1 MGTAAFS
8 AFSRELSGLLSPLS
22 GDASRIRG
30 IKGLNDR
37 VDALTLLVRGVLSSS
52 SLCYIDGEF
61 HVFGGRH
68 YVPLSKSSVLAA
80 LANVLTEVGFSP
92 TDIRKM
98 ADMPLS
104 VVSRRS
110 FSRSRSMLCF
120 TNAVVV
126 VDDALADIP
135 VFPFAPEHIVTEVLP
150 YAYDPFASCPLWDAF
165 LSQVLPDPS
174 VRAVLQEFFGM
185 CYLDRRRLSVEK
197 FLLLIGSGA
206 NGKSV
211 IFEVMKAVFGEDN
224 VSTFDSQQLID
235 EKMVPYVKGR
245 RLNFAPDMRRSSSF
259 DSALKA
265 LSSGQDVT
273 GRRIYGEAE
282 KVKCPP
288 LCFAMN
294 ETPFFRDTTDAFFR
308 RLIPIR
314 FEVTIPPQ
322 RQDRSLVRRI
332 VASDLP
338 GIFNWVV
345 AGRNRLL
352 ASGGEF
358 SPCPAIDGYL
368 RDLRRRVEEM
378 SAPVRRY
385 LSSKGYAV
393 YPSYDG
399 QPTVKVSQREI
410 ASAIGDISPTAIT
423 RELGRYGI
431 APHRSREIYY
441 RVYQL

>member
-1 MGTAAFS
+1 METPVAFS

-22 GDASRIRG
+22 EDASRIRG
-30 IKGLNDR
+30 IKGANDR
-37 VDALTLLVRGVLSSS
+37 VDALTLLVRDVLSSS
-52 SLCYIDGEF
+52 SLCHIDGEL
-61 HVFGGRH
+61 HVFGGRC
-68 YVPLSKSSVLAA
+68 YVPVSKQAVLGV
-80 LANVLTEVGFSP
+80 LANVLTEAGFSP

-104 VVSRRS
+104 VVSGRS
-110 FSRSRSMLCF
+110 YPRNRSLLCF
-120 TNAVVV
+120 TNIVVSL
-126 VDDALADIP
+126 DGIKP
-135 VFPFAPEHIVTEVLP
+135 VGFPFGPQMVVTEALS
-150 YAYDPFASCPLWDAF
+150 YAYDPDATCPLWEAF
-165 LSQVLPDPS
+165 LSEVLPDSS

-197 FLLLIGSGA
+197 FLLLIGGGA

-224 VSTFDSQQLID
+224 VSTFDSQQLVD

-282 KVKCPP
+282 KVQCPP

-294 ETPFFRDTTDAFFR
+294 EMPFFKDTTDAFFR

-338 GIFNWVV
+338 GIFNWAI

-358 SPCPAIDGYL
+358 TPCPAIDGYL

-423 RELGRYGI
+423 REMGRYGI

-441 RVYQL
+441 RVYQS

>member
-1 MGTAAFS
+1 METPVAFS

-22 GDASRIRG
+22 EDASRIRG
-30 IKGLNDR
+30 IKGSNDR

-52 SLCYIDGEF
+52 SLCHIDGEL
-61 HVFGGRH
+61 HVFGGRC
-68 YVPLSKSSVLAA
+68 YVPVSKQAVLGV
-80 LANVLTEVGFSP
+80 LANVLTEAGFSP

-104 VVSRRS
+104 VVSGRS
-110 FSRSRSMLCF
+110 YPRSRSLLCF
-120 TNAVVV
+120 TNIVASLDGVK
-126 VDDALADIP
+126 P
-135 VFPFAPEHIVTEVLP
+135 VGFPFGPQMVVTEALS
-150 YAYDPFASCPLWDAF
+150 YAYDPDATCPLWEAF
-165 LSQVLPDPS
+165 LSEVLPDSS

-224 VSTFDSQQLID
+224 VSTFDSQQLVD

-245 RLNFAPDMRRSSSF
+245 RLNFAPDMRQSSAF

-282 KVKCPP
+282 KVQCPP

-294 ETPFFRDTTDAFFR
+294 EMPFFKDTTDAFFR
-308 RLIPIR
+308 RLIPIS

-338 GIFNWVV
+338 GIFNWAI

-423 RELGRYGI
+423 REMGRYGI

>member
-1 MGTAAFS
+1 METAAFS

-22 GDASRIRG
+22 EDASRIRG
-30 IKGLNDR
+30 IKGSNDR

-52 SLCYIDGEF
+52 SLCHIDGELY
-61 HVFGGRH
+61 VFGGRC
-68 YVPLSKSSVLAA
+68 YVPVSKQAVLGV
-80 LANVLTEVGFSP
+80 LANVLTEAGFSP

-104 VVSRRS
+104 VVSGRS
-110 FSRSRSMLCF
+110 YPRSRSLLCF
-120 TNAVVV
+120 TNIVVSL
-126 VDDALADIP
+126 DGIKP
-135 VFPFAPEHIVTEVLP
+135 VGFPFGPQMVVTEALS
-150 YAYDPFASCPLWDAF
+150 YAYDPDATCPLWEAF
-165 LSQVLPDPS
+165 LSEVLSDSS
-174 VRAVLQEFFGM
+174 VRAVLQEFFGL
-185 CYLDRRRLSVEK
+185 CYLDRGRLSVEK

-245 RLNFAPDMRRSSSF
+245 RLNFAPDMRQSSAF

-273 GRRIYGEAE
+273 GRRIYGDAE

-294 ETPFFRDTTDAFFR
+294 EMPFFKDTTDAFFR

-338 GIFNWVV
+338 GIFNWAI

-358 SPCPAIDGYL
+358 TPCPAIDGYL

-423 RELGRYGI
+423 REMGRYGI

-441 RVYQL
+441 RVYQS

>member
-1 MGTAAFS
+1 METAAFS

-22 GDASRIRG
+22 EDASRIRG
-30 IKGLNDR
+30 IKGSNDR
-37 VDALTLLVRGVLSSS
+37 VDALTLLVRDVLSSS
-52 SLCYIDGEF
+52 SLCHIDGEL
-61 HVFGGRH
+61 HVFGGRC
-68 YVPLSKSSVLAA
+68 YVPVSKQAVLGV
-80 LANVLTEVGFSP
+80 LANVLTEAGFSP

-104 VVSRRS
+104 VVSGRS
-110 FSRSRSMLCF
+110 YPRSRSLLCF
-120 TNAVVV
+120 TNIVVSL
-126 VDDALADIP
+126 DGIKP
-135 VFPFAPEHIVTEVLP
+135 VGFPFGPQMVVTEALS
-150 YAYDPFASCPLWDAF
+150 YAYDPDATCPLWEAF
-165 LSQVLPDPS
+165 LSEVLPDSS

-197 FLLLIGSGA
+197 FLLLIGGGA

-224 VSTFDSQQLID
+224 VSTFDSQQLVD

-273 GRRIYGEAE
+273 GRRIYGDAE
-282 KVKCPP
+282 KVQCPP

-294 ETPFFRDTTDAFFR
+294 EMPFFKDTTDAFFR

-338 GIFNWVV
+338 GIFNWAI

-358 SPCPAIDGYL
+358 TPCPAIDGYL

-423 RELGRYGI
+423 REMGRYGI

-441 RVYQL
+441 RVYQS

>member
-1 MGTAAFS
+1 METAAFS
-8 AFSRELSGLLSPLS
+8 ALSRELSGLLSPLS
-22 GDASRIRG
+22 EDASRIRG
-30 IKGLNDR
+30 IKGSNDR
-37 VDALTLLVRGVLSSS
+37 VDALTLLVRDVLSSS
-52 SLCYIDGEF
+52 SLCHIDGEL
-61 HVFGGRH
+61 HVFGGRC
-68 YVPLSKSSVLAA
+68 YVPVSKQAVLGV
-80 LANVLTEVGFSP
+80 LANVLTEAGFSP

-104 VVSRRS
+104 VVSGRS
-110 FSRSRSMLCF
+110 YPRSRSLLCF
-120 TNAVVV
+120 TNIVVSL
-126 VDDALADIP
+126 DGIKP
-135 VFPFAPEHIVTEVLP
+135 VGFPFGPQMVVTEALS
-150 YAYDPFASCPLWDAF
+150 YAYDPDATCPLWEAF
-165 LSQVLPDPS
+165 LSEVLPDSS

-273 GRRIYGEAE
+273 GRRIYGDAE
-282 KVKCPP
+282 KVQCPP

-294 ETPFFRDTTDAFFR
+294 EMPFFKDTTDAFFR

-338 GIFNWVV
+338 GIFNWAI

-358 SPCPAIDGYL
+358 TPCPAIDGYL

-423 RELGRYGI
+423 REMGRYGI
-431 APHRSREIYY
+431 VPHRSREIYY
-441 RVYQL
+441 RVYQS

>member
-1 MGTAAFS
+1 METAAFS

-22 GDASRIRG
+22 EDASRIRG
-30 IKGLNDR
+30 IKGSNDR

-52 SLCYIDGEF
+52 SLCHIDGELY
-61 HVFGGRH
+61 VFGGRC
-68 YVPLSKSSVLAA
+68 YIPVSKQAVLGV
-80 LANVLTEVGFSP
+80 LANVLTEAGFSP

-104 VVSRRS
+104 VVSGRS
-110 FSRSRSMLCF
+110 YPRSRSLLCF
-120 TNAVVV
+120 TNIVVSL
-126 VDDALADIP
+126 DGIKP
-135 VFPFAPEHIVTEVLP
+135 VGFPFGPQMVVTEALSYAYVPDATCPLWEAFLSEVLP
-150 YAYDPFASCPLWDAF
+150 DS
-165 LSQVLPDPS
+165 S
-174 VRAVLQEFFGM
+174 VRAVLQEFFGL
-185 CYLDRRRLSVEK
+185 CYLDRGRLSVEK

-211 IFEVMKAVFGEDN
+211 IFEVMKAVFGGDN

-282 KVKCPP
+282 KVQCPP

-294 ETPFFRDTTDAFFR
+294 EMPFFKDTTDAFFR

-338 GIFNWVV
+338 GIFNWAI

-358 SPCPAIDGYL
+358 TPCPAIDGYL

-385 LSSKGYAV
+385 LSLKGYAV

-423 RELGRYGI
+423 REMGRYGI
-431 APHRSREIYY
+431 VPHRSREIYY

>member
-1 MGTAAFS
+1 METAAFS

-22 GDASRIRG
+22 EDASRIRG
-30 IKGLNDR
+30 IKGSNDR

-52 SLCYIDGEF
+52 SLCHIDGELY
-61 HVFGGRH
+61 VFGGRC
-68 YVPLSKSSVLAA
+68 YVPVSKQAVLGV
-80 LANVLTEVGFSP
+80 LANVLTEAGFSP

-104 VVSRRS
+104 VVSGRS
-110 FSRSRSMLCF
+110 YPRSRSLLCF
-120 TNAVVV
+120 TNIVVSL
-126 VDDALADIP
+126 DGIKP
-135 VFPFAPEHIVTEVLP
+135 VGFPFGPQMVVTEALS
-150 YAYDPFASCPLWDAF
+150 YAYDPDATCPLWEAF
-165 LSQVLPDPS
+165 LSEVLPDSS
-174 VRAVLQEFFGM
+174 VRAVLQEFFGL

-245 RLNFAPDMRRSSSF
+245 RLNFSPDMRRSSSF

-282 KVKCPP
+282 KVQCPP

-294 ETPFFRDTTDAFFR
+294 EMPFFKDTTDAFFR

-338 GIFNWVV
+338 GIFNWAI

-358 SPCPAIDGYL
+358 TPCPAIDGYL

-423 RELGRYGI
+423 REMGRYGI

-441 RVYQL
+441 RVYQS

>member
-1 MGTAAFS
+1 METAAFS

-22 GDASRIRG
+22 EDASRIRG
-30 IKGLNDR
+30 IKGSNDR

-52 SLCYIDGEF
+52 SLCHIDGELY
-61 HVFGGRH
+61 VFGGRC
-68 YVPLSKSSVLAA
+68 YVPVSKQAVLGV
-80 LANVLTEVGFSP
+80 LANVLTEAGFSP

-104 VVSRRS
+104 VVSGRS
-110 FSRSRSMLCF
+110 YPRSRSLLCF
-120 TNAVVV
+120 TNIVVSL
-126 VDDALADIP
+126 DGIKP
-135 VFPFAPEHIVTEVLP
+135 VGFPFGPQMVVTEALS
-150 YAYDPFASCPLWDAF
+150 YAYDPDATCPLWEAF
-165 LSQVLPDPS
+165 LSEVLPDSS
-174 VRAVLQEFFGM
+174 VRAVLQEFFGL

-282 KVKCPP
+282 KVQCPP

-294 ETPFFRDTTDAFFR
+294 EMPFFKDTTDAFFR

-338 GIFNWVV
+338 GIFNWAI

-358 SPCPAIDGYL
+358 TPCPAIDGYL

-378 SAPVRRY
+378 SEPVRRY

-423 RELGRYGI
+423 REMGRYGI
-431 APHRSREIYY
+431 VPHRSREIYY
-441 RVYQL
+441 RVYQS

>member
-1 MGTAAFS
+1 METPVAFS
-8 AFSRELSGLLSPLS
+8 AFSRELTGLLSPLS
-22 GDASRIRG
+22 EDASRIRG
-30 IKGLNDR
+30 IKGSNDR

-52 SLCYIDGEF
+52 SLCHIDGEL
-61 HVFGGRH
+61 HVFGGRC
-68 YVPLSKSSVLAA
+68 YVPVSKQAVLGV
-80 LANVLTEVGFSP
+80 LANVLTEAGFSP

-104 VVSRRS
+104 VVSGRS
-110 FSRSRSMLCF
+110 YARSRSLLCF
-120 TNAVVV
+120 TNVVV
-126 VDDALADIP
+126 SLDGIKP
-135 VFPFAPEHIVTEVLP
+135 VGFPFGPQMVVTEAMS
-150 YAYDPFASCPLWDAF
+150 YAYDPDAACPLWEAF
-165 LSQVLPDPS
+165 LSEVLPDSS

-224 VSTFDSQQLID
+224 VSTFDSQQLVD

-245 RLNFAPDMRRSSSF
+245 RLNFAPDMRQSSAF

-273 GRRIYGEAE
+273 GRRIYGDAE
-282 KVKCPP
+282 KVQCPP

-294 ETPFFRDTTDAFFR
+294 EMPFFKDTTDAFFR

-338 GIFNWVV
+338 GIFNWAI

-358 SPCPAIDGYL
+358 TPCPAIDGYL

-423 RELGRYGI
+423 REMGRYGI
-431 APHRSREIYY
+431 VPHRSREIYY

>member
-1 MGTAAFS
+1 METAAFS

-22 GDASRIRG
+22 EDASRIRG
-30 IKGLNDR
+30 IKGSNDR

-52 SLCYIDGEF
+52 SLCHIDGEL
-61 HVFGGRH
+61 HVFGGRC
-68 YVPLSKSSVLAA
+68 YVPVSKQAVLGV
-80 LANVLTEVGFSP
+80 LANVLTEAGFSP

-104 VVSRRS
+104 VVSGRS
-110 FSRSRSMLCF
+110 YPRSRSLLCF
-120 TNAVVV
+120 TNIVVSL
-126 VDDALADIP
+126 DGIKP
-135 VFPFAPEHIVTEVLP
+135 VGFPFGPQMVVTEALS
-150 YAYDPFASCPLWDAF
+150 YAYDPDATCPLWEAF
-165 LSQVLPDPS
+165 LSEVLPDSS

-245 RLNFAPDMRRSSSF
+245 RLNFAPDMRQSSAF

-273 GRRIYGEAE
+273 GRRIYGDAE
-282 KVKCPP
+282 KVQCPP

-294 ETPFFRDTTDAFFR
+294 EMPFFKDTTDAFFR

-338 GIFNWVV
+338 GIFNWAL

-358 SPCPAIDGYL
+358 TPCPAIDGYL

-423 RELGRYGI
+423 REMGRYGI
-431 APHRSREIYY
+431 VPHRSREIYY

>member
-1 MGTAAFS
+1 METAAFS
-8 AFSRELSGLLSPLS
+8 ALSRELSGLLSPLS
-22 GDASRIRG
+22 EDASRIRG
-30 IKGLNDR
+30 IKGSNDR
-37 VDALTLLVRGVLSSS
+37 VDALTLLVRDVLSSS
-52 SLCYIDGEF
+52 SLCHIDGEL
-61 HVFGGRH
+61 HVFGGRC
-68 YVPLSKSSVLAA
+68 YVPVSKQAVLGV
-80 LANVLTEVGFSP
+80 LVNVLTEAGFSP

-104 VVSRRS
+104 VVSGRS
-110 FSRSRSMLCF
+110 YPRSRSLLCF
-120 TNAVVV
+120 TNIVVSL
-126 VDDALADIP
+126 DGIKP
-135 VFPFAPEHIVTEVLP
+135 VGFPFGPQMVVTEALS
-150 YAYDPFASCPLWDAF
+150 YAYDPDATCPLWEAF
-165 LSQVLPDPS
+165 LSEVLPDSS

-185 CYLDRRRLSVEK
+185 CYLDRRRISVEK
-197 FLLLIGSGA
+197 FLLLIGGGA

-273 GRRIYGEAE
+273 GRRIYGDAE
-282 KVKCPP
+282 KVQCPP

-294 ETPFFRDTTDAFFR
+294 EMPFFKDTTDAFFR

-338 GIFNWVV
+338 GIFNWAI

-358 SPCPAIDGYL
+358 TPCPAIDGYL

-423 RELGRYGI
+423 REMGRYGI
-431 APHRSREIYY
+431 VPHRSREIYY

>member
-1 MGTAAFS
+1 METAAFS

-22 GDASRIRG
+22 EDASRIRG
-30 IKGLNDR
+30 IKGSNDR
-37 VDALTLLVRGVLSSS
+37 VDALTLLVRDVLSSS
-52 SLCYIDGEF
+52 SLCHIDGEL
-61 HVFGGRH
+61 HVFGGRC
-68 YVPLSKSSVLAA
+68 YVPVSKQAVLGV
-80 LANVLTEVGFSP
+80 LANVLTEAGFSP

-104 VVSRRS
+104 VVSGRS
-110 FSRSRSMLCF
+110 YPRSRSLLCF
-120 TNAVVV
+120 TNIVVSL
-126 VDDALADIP
+126 DGIKP
-135 VFPFAPEHIVTEVLP
+135 VGFPFGPQMVVTEALS
-150 YAYDPFASCPLWDAF
+150 YAYDPDATCPLWEAF
-165 LSQVLPDPS
+165 LSEVLPDSS
-174 VRAVLQEFFGM
+174 VRAVLQEFFGL
-185 CYLDRRRLSVEK
+185 CYLDRGRLSVEK

-211 IFEVMKAVFGEDN
+211 IFEVMKAVFGGDN

-282 KVKCPP
+282 KVQCPP

-294 ETPFFRDTTDAFFR
+294 EMPFFKDTTDAFFR

-322 RQDRSLVRRI
+322 RQDRSLVHRI

-338 GIFNWVV
+338 GIFNWAI

-358 SPCPAIDGYL
+358 TPCPAVDGYL

-423 RELGRYGI
+423 REMGRYGI
-431 APHRSREIYY
+431 APNRSREIYY

>member
-1 MGTAAFS
+1 M
-8 AFSRELSGLLSPLS
+8 
-22 GDASRIRG
+22 RG
-30 IKGLNDR
+30 IKGSNDR
-37 VDALTLLVRGVLSSS
+37 VDALTLLVRDVLSSS
-52 SLCYIDGEF
+52 SLCHIDGEL
-61 HVFGGRH
+61 HVFGGRC
-68 YVPLSKSSVLAA
+68 YVPVSKQAVLGV
-80 LANVLTEVGFSP
+80 LANVLTEAGFSP

-104 VVSRRS
+104 VVSGRS
-110 FSRSRSMLCF
+110 YPRSRSLLCF
-120 TNAVVV
+120 TNIVVSL
-126 VDDALADIP
+126 DGIKP
-135 VFPFAPEHIVTEVLP
+135 VGFPFGPQMVVTEALS
-150 YAYDPFASCPLWDAF
+150 YAYDPDATCPLWEAF
-165 LSQVLPDPS
+165 LSEVLPDSS
-174 VRAVLQEFFGM
+174 VRAVLQEFFGL
-185 CYLDRRRLSVEK
+185 CYLDRGRLSVEK

-282 KVKCPP
+282 KVQCPP

-294 ETPFFRDTTDAFFR
+294 EMPFFKDTTDAFFR

-338 GIFNWVV
+338 GIFNWAI

-358 SPCPAIDGYL
+358 TPCPAVDGYL

-423 RELGRYGI
+423 REMGRYGI